1 MLTVYVLRKSNHL
14 LIISLEFKWTKWK
27 LSSILNYDWKNN
39 ESPEQESV
47 KDYFEYQP
55 LIKQPRMV

>member
-1 MLTVYVLRKSNHL
+1 MQVFSLQMLTVYVLRKFNHL
-14 LIISLEFKWTKWK
+14 LTISLEFKWTNWK

-47 KDYFEYQP
+47 KII
-55 LIKQPRMV
+55 LNTNH